1 MHPAANVPLHTSRLT
16 LTPFTLH
23 TSHATL
29 HTSTGEMMLK
39 DSVPILTELE
49 SERLINED
57 DIKRQ
62 AVHLV
67 EQVIKAIRQL
77 GSQAIG

>member
-1 MHPAANVPLHTSRLT
+1 
-16 LTPFTLH
+16 
-23 TSHATL
+23 
-29 HTSTGEMMLK
+29 MMLK